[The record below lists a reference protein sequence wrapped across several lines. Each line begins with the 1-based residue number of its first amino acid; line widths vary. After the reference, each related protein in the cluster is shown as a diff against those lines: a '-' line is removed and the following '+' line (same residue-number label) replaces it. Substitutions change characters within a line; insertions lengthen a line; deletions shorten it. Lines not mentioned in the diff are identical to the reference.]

1 MSSTSPVQQI
11 PTPETIRAATRS
23 VLDRP
28 EFAEPPR
35 WHQSLVDMMLAVK
48 EWLDRLS
55 GWSEA
60 NPTLAKVLFVLAVI
74 ILLACLGHVLYL
86 MLADTP
92 LFRRATTDASRRS
105 ARWEILEGAATDW
118 HDALQLARAKL
129 AEGDLKRAV
138 WIAHRVLLGLLDQQ
152 GAVHFAGWK
161 TNSHYLRECAPTH
174 PWHKPFA
181 EITDLYE
188 QIVYASRQVPAAHVE
203 ASVTQ
208 IDRLCAASGGQS

>member
-1 MSSTSPVQQI
+1 MSSTSLVHEI
-11 PTPETIRAATRS
+11 PDPETIRAATRA

-35 WHQSLVDMMLAVK
+35 WHQALVDMLLAIK

-60 NPTLAKVLFVLAVI
+60 NPTMAKVLFVLAVV
-74 ILLACLGHVLYL
+74 ILLVCLGHVLYL
-86 MLADTP
+86 MLADTA
-92 LFRRATTDASRRS
+92 LFRRARADTRGRS
-105 ARWEILEGAATDW
+105 ARWEILEGAASDW
-118 HDALQLARAKL
+118 RGALEIARAEL
-129 AEGDLKRAV
+129 AAGNLKRAV

-161 TNSHYLRECAPTH
+161 TNSHYLRECAPAH

-181 EITDLYE
+181 ELTELYE
-188 QIVYASRQVPAAHVE
+188 QIIYASRHVPVGDVE
-203 ASVTQ
+203 ASVAQ
-208 IDRLCAASGGQS
+208 VDRLCAESGAQP